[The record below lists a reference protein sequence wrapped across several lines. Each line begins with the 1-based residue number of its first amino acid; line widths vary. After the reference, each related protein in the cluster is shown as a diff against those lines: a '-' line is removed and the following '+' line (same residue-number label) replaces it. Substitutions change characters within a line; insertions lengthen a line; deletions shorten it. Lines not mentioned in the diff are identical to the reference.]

1 MPHLRLSLQNE
12 DGEPRAIA
20 PAPLSAEEA
29 IALLNSAEIAGSQ
42 LVPWGSNYTFAVL
55 LEAGDGGE
63 QVAIYKPLAGER
75 PLWDFPDGT
84 LYLRE
89 VAAYELSR
97 LLGWEIVAPTVVREG
112 PHGVGSLQIFI
123 DAEDESS
130 EESSFWRRRNL
141 EIEKIVL
148 FDFITNNAD
157 RKFGHC
163 LRDRSGKVWGID
175 HGLTFNVAPRL
186 RTVLWQFSD
195 SPVSKEL
202 QDDLFALWA
211 EWPGVAE
218 RLGSFLDTDELEMLR
233 LRIERFINAPVY
245 PALNPERN
253 IPYGW

>member
-20 PAPLSAEEA
+20 ATSLAAEDA
-29 IALLNSAEIAGSQ
+29 IALLTSAEIAGSQ

-55 LEAGDGGE
+55 LETADGSE
-63 QVAIYKPLAGER
+63 QVAIYKPQAGER

-112 PHGVGSLQIFI
+112 PHGVGSLQLFI

-130 EESSFWRRRNL
+130 EESSFWRKRHVD
-141 EIEKIVL
+141 IEKIVL

-157 RKFGHC
+157 RKMGHC
-163 LRDRSGKVWGID
+163 LRDRSGRVWGID

-186 RTVLWQFSD
+186 RTVLWQFTNATI
-195 SPVSKEL
+195 SKVL
-202 QDDLFALWA
+202 QDDLFAIWA
-211 EWPGVAE
+211 EWSTVE
-218 RLGSFLDTDELEMLR
+218 TTLGTYLDQDELDMLR
-233 LRIERFINAPVY
+233 LRIERFINDPVY
-245 PALNPERN
+245 PPLNPEWN
-253 IPYGW
+253 VPYGW